1 MCAWII
7 RALMF
12 RKVLLLLSLSTIA
25 FSAEARRR
33 AVTPPANKPPCS
45 MITGTASVTFTRNE
59 GVTLARSTASA
70 KPLTYTYGV
79 ATLLDED
86 HTVMAWSGNDLLI
99 STDGGCSWR
108 VEATIA
114 GVDFP
119 PTLTPAKG
127 GRLYAWSDNRQF
139 LVRYD
144 ARGAQK
150 LKAPT
155 AFAGLTPDANDADR
169 VRAAGT
175 NGSLWETTDG
185 GDTWSRFGNPVPSM
199 MVYRVAFDPN
209 DLDHIVAGT
218 SSNGAFVT
226 RDAGRTWTRASGIA
240 KGTANVFQVLFST
253 ADPNRVWAMGLDY
266 AQMNEPSHGRH
277 IYLSDDGGVTY
288 RPVVDESAG
297 VKLINGPTMAAHPL
311 DRDVVYFVFG
321 TFYQGYG
328 TDLFR
333 YDASSNELTMTH
345 NDHDGVNAIAF
356 SRANPKVMYLGVE
369 NHEGDGG
376 DTH

>member
-1 MCAWII
+1 
-7 RALMF
+7 MF
-12 RKVLLLLSLSTIA
+12 RKAVFLLSLSTIA

-33 AVTPPANKPPCS
+33 AVTPPANQPPCA

-79 ATLLDED
+79 ATLIDED
-86 HTVMAWSGNDLLI
+86 HTVMAWNRDDLLI

-108 VEATIA
+108 IEATIPGA
-114 GVDFP
+114 DFP

-144 ARGAQK
+144 ARGALK

-155 AFAGLTPDANDADR
+155 AFAGLTPDIANADR

-175 NGSLWETTDG
+175 DGSLWETTDG
-185 GDTWSRFGNPVPSM
+185 GDTWSRLGGSIPAT
-199 MVYRVAFDPN
+199 MVYRVVFNPN

-218 SSNGAFVT
+218 SATGAFFT

-240 KGTANVFQVLFST
+240 EKTANVFQVLFSP
-253 ADPNRVWAMGLDY
+253 ADPNRVWAMGIND
-266 AQMNEPSHGRH
+266 AQTNEPSHGRH
-277 IYLSDDGGVTY
+277 IYLSDDGGESY
-288 RPVVDESAG
+288 RSVVDESAG

-311 DRDVVYFVFG
+311 NRDVLYFVYG

-333 YDASSNELTMTH
+333 YDAGSNLLTMTH
-345 NDHDGVNAIAF
+345 NDHDGINAIAF

-369 NHEGDGG
+369 NHEGDSG